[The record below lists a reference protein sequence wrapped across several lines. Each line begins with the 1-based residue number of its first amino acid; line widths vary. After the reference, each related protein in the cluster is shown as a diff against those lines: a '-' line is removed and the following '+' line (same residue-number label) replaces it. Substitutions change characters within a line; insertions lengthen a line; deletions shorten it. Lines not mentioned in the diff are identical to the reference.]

1 MERWEPRTDP
11 LPITV
16 APLFNAELSANG
28 PCFYEGVG
36 GGVCDMDAGG
46 EGIWGRREGFVEESL
61 AEDMM

>member
-1 MERWEPRTDP
+1 MVGTPHQP

-28 PCFYEGVG
+28 PCFNEGVG